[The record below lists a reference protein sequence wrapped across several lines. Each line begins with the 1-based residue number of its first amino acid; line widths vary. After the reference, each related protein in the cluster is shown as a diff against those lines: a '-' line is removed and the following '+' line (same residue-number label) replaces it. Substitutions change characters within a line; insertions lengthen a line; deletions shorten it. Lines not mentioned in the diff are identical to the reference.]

1 VINLNY
7 KMEKAAVT
15 SEASMKVISE
25 NASIF
30 YKTTAQEA
38 GTKAALIRP
47 ERPVLHGFNGKF
59 SSVSK
64 TLALS

>member
-1 VINLNY
+1 
-7 KMEKAAVT
+7 
-15 SEASMKVISE
+15 MKVISE

-30 YKTTAQEA
+30 YKTTAQEV